1 MTNRRLGTFKGAA
14 VPALLIFALFFI
26 LSGCSPSIKGSVK
39 DDISRTGESGRLEKE
54 GIDYRGP
61 AYNVAIIAFRDKTPG
76 KALGVAKA
84 ATEILRTLVKHA
96 GLEPVVLLKE
106 DLREQKALTRLQ
118 DKGLLKKGKKDVR
131 AGFEDV
137 DFRISG
143 AVTSYSEVE
152 ESSNVLL
159 TQSKTVISRVQVDYA
174 LIDVETG
181 KSLVADSG
189 AGEYRKKTGGFL
201 GLGSKSTFD
210 MSLRDGALR
219 DALTKAMTNIVAKLN
234 SLPFRGRVLAVE
246 GDTLYVRAGTKSRL
260 SKGTVLSVYSSGKE
274 LVDPDTGRVIGHA
287 ESKIGEVVLAS
298 HQDESI
304 SRATIKTGSGFK
316 VGDII
321 RTADKGSR

>member
-1 MTNRRLGTFKGAA
+1 MTNKRPQGLYGAG
-14 VPALLIFALFFI
+14 VPVFLTLALFFI
-26 LSGCSPSIKGSVK
+26 LAGCSPSIKGSVK

-61 AYNVAIIAFRDKTPG
+61 SYNVAIIAFRDKTPG

-84 ATEILRTLVKHA
+84 ATEILRTIVKHS

-106 DLREQKALTRLQ
+106 DLREQKALATMQ
-118 DKGLLKKGKKDVR
+118 EKGVLKKGKKDVT

-152 ESSNVLL
+152 ESSNVIL

-219 DALTKAMTNIVAKLN
+219 DALTKAMTNMAEKLN
-234 SLPFRGRVLAVE
+234 SLPFRGRVLSVE
-246 GDTLYVRAGTKSRL
+246 GNTLYVRAGTKSRL
-260 SKGTVLSVYSSGKE
+260 SEGTVFSVYSRGRE
-274 LVDPDTGRVIGHA
+274 LVDPDTGRVIGRA
-287 ESKIGEVVLAS
+287 EKKIGELLLSS

-304 SRATIKTGSGFK
+304 SRATVKTGSGFK
-316 VGDII
+316 AGDVI
-321 RTADKGSR
+321 RTSDKASR